1 MSLKVFVFKLVLP
14 FGWSG
19 HAYSSLLIKC
29 LKGHKSLGS
38 FFGGVFTNVLGI
50 VFLIIFYFPFVN
62 VFNVCFYNPINSDDR
77 GKKMSSLSLGWSV
90 HVSFSVLS
98 NVWKVTNLINILPA
112 NIEHPEDEEEDGR
125 RPDGSSTRGLPMD
138 DLHWA
143 QLQGRPSTF

>member
-1 MSLKVFVFKLVLP
+1 
-14 FGWSG
+14 
-19 HAYSSLLIKC
+19 
-29 LKGHKSLGS
+29 
-38 FFGGVFTNVLGI
+38 
-50 VFLIIFYFPFVN
+50 
-62 VFNVCFYNPINSDDR
+62 
-77 GKKMSSLSLGWSV
+77 MSSLSLGWSV

-112 NIEHPEDEEEDGR
+112 NSEHPEDEEEDGR